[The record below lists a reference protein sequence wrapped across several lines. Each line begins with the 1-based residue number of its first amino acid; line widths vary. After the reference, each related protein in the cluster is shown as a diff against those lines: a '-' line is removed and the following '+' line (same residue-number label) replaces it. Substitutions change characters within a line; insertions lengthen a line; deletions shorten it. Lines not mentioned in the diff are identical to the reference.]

1 MVEKKPVHPSELVFE
16 EGVFLVKLARRAVEE
31 YLTKGTKIKPPTNTP
46 EKLLR
51 PGMSFTTIEVY
62 HDYEH
67 RSLRGCIGYLQPVMS
82 LVESVI
88 DSAIQAAVGDPRFPP
103 MTASE
108 LPTVTFEVSVLSVPV
123 LIEVDDRRKLPEK
136 VVVGRHGL
144 IVEKG
149 FFKGTLL
156 PQVPVEYGWD
166 SETFLAET
174 CIKAGLP
181 ADCWLDEDVKVYAY
195 EARLWRE
202 KEPLG
207 EIEER
212 DLRREL
218 EKLWEERKS

>member
-1 MVEKKPVHPSELVFE
+1 MAEEKPVYPSELVFE

-31 YLTKGTKIKPPTNTP
+31 YLKNKHKIKPPADTP
-46 EKLLR
+46 KKMFR

-62 HDYEH
+62 HDYNH

-103 MTASE
+103 MSVDE
-108 LPTVTFEVSVLSVPV
+108 LLTVTFEVSVLSVPV
-123 LIEVDDRRKLPEK
+123 LVEVEDRRRLPDK
-136 VVVGRHGL
+136 IVVGRHGL
-144 IVEKG
+144 IVERG

-181 ADCWLDEDVKVYAY
+181 PDCWLDDRVKVYVY

-218 EKLWEERKS
+218 ERLWEERKS

>member
-108 LPTVTFEVSVLSVPV
+108 LSTVTFEVSVLSVPV
-123 LIEVDDRRKLPEK
+123 LIDVDDRRKLPEK

>member
-1 MVEKKPVHPSELVFE
+1 MEEDKPIHPSELVFE
-16 EGVFLVKLARRAVEE
+16 EGAFLVKLARRAVEE
-31 YLTKGTKIKPPTNTP
+31 YLKNKHKIKPPTNTP
-46 EKLLR
+46 KKMFR
-51 PGMSFTTIEVY
+51 RGMSFTTIEVY
-62 HDYEH
+62 HSYDH

-103 MTASE
+103 MSTDE
-108 LPTVTFEVSVLSVPV
+108 LPAVTFEVSVLSVPTLV
-123 LIEVDDRRKLPEK
+123 EVDDRRRLPDK
-136 VVVGRHGL
+136 IVVGRHGL
-144 IVEKG
+144 IVEHG

-174 CIKAGLP
+174 CIKTGLP
-181 ADCWLDEDVKVYAY
+181 PDCWLDNKVKVYVY

-212 DLRREL
+212 DLREEL
-218 EKLWEERKS
+218 EKLWRRRKS